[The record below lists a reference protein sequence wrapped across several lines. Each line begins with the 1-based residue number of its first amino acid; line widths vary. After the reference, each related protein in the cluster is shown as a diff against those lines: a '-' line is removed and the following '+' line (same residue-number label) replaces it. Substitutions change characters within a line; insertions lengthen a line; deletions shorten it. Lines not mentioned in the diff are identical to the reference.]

1 MEAWRTTNAGTWAP
15 RAEKKAEKA
24 KRAEEAPGGASK
36 RSKSLK
42 DPLGEPPP
50 WFKDAQG
57 GATPEWAAPA
67 LAVSTG
73 EEGSS
78 STPVEAQLGSPSE
91 PVAKDEITLAVPKL
105 AEHIKTPAKFIKVAT
120 MACSLLEDG
129 RVNLNNSEAFFEVLE
144 AGMSDPKRIREKAN
158 RVACRALYNAAIVR
172 KEVFA
177 LKRQAT
183 LRLWQMR
190 VINQIDLF
198 SKEPEIVL
206 RICREI
212 RQGLMILPCLD
223 PSLEPP
229 ARSGARREMMPAA
242 ARPVWCLAIFECL
255 AAAMSMYEHEWARN
269 DLNMLVKTAHDRR
282 QNFTD
287 EQAAAVLHWNRKRK
301 DGSGEL
307 AKLFG

>member
-1 MEAWRTTNAGTWAP
+1 MVPGGLGLTTNAGTWAP
-15 RAEKKAEKA
+15 KQAEKA
-24 KRAEEAPGGASK
+24 KRAEEGGGAGAK
-36 RSKSLK
+36 RPKSLK

-50 WFKDAQG
+50 WFKDAPAQ
-57 GATPEWAAPA
+57 ATPA
-67 LAVSTG
+67 LAISTTSDA
-73 EEGSS
+73 GSS
-78 STPVEAQLGSPSE
+78 STEPPLGSPSE
-91 PVAKDEITLAVPKL
+91 PAAKDEITTGAPRL
-105 AEHIKTPAKFIKVAT
+105 AEHIKNPAKFNKVAT
-120 MACSLLEDG
+120 MATSLLEEG
-129 RVNLNNSEAFFEVLE
+129 RVNQHNSEAFFEVLE
-144 AGMSDPKRIREKAN
+144 AGVSDTKVIREKAY
-158 RVACRALYNAAIVR
+158 RVACRALYNAALAR

-190 VINQIDLF
+190 ILNQIDLF
-198 SKEPEIVL
+198 GREPETVL
-206 RICREI
+206 RICREM

-229 ARSGARREMMPAA
+229 ARSGGARREMMPAA

-255 AAAMSMYEHEWARN
+255 SAAMSMYDKEWARN

-287 EQAAAVLHWNRKRK
+287 QQAASIGEWNRKRK

-307 AKLFG
+307 KALFG